1 MMILGLGAAVFSC
14 LYVLSFGYAQ
24 HSPQPHDV
32 RIDVVAAP
40 SVTEQ
45 VRHALDTNVSGGF
58 DVRPVSTES
67 TAREHLRHMTT
78 SGALVLTP
86 GGGVRVLTASAQGL
100 PLQSAVYRALDGVAL
115 ARGVPAQ
122 HVDVV
127 PLPDRDRFGLTSF
140 SLELGLLVPAVV
152 GAIVIFVLGR
162 RARLWIR
169 LLGAL
174 MYAVVAAALAV
185 LMLDTW
191 LGALTGA
198 PWALFGDAA
207 LIGATF
213 FLSVV
218 ALHAL
223 FGLPGTAV
231 AAGALLVVG
240 NAVNG
245 VAVPTSMLPDVYRQ
259 IAPAMPNNAAVHLV
273 RSDVYFDGNDHGA
286 PILTLVVWLVASFL
300 IVTLTD
306 AVQQRRRATLLAR
319 GGEIWGVPLVGL
331 LRSGTRRTR
340 RTAQHQAG
348 PEGEVA
354 SAMVHV
360 DAGGDTDPTPTDLD
374 SRHGNEDRP
383 TPAVP
388 VRIEIRETARTPAVV
403 VTVSDVASAAVE
415 ITGATAARRS

>member
-1 MMILGLGAAVFSC
+1 MVLLGVAAALFSC

-24 HSPQPHDV
+24 HSPRPHDV
-32 RIDVVAAP
+32 RIDVVAPAD
-40 SVTEQ
+40 VTDH
-45 VRHALDTNVSGGF
+45 VRQALDTTVPGGF

-86 GGGVRVLTASAQGL
+86 AGGGRVLTASAQGL
-100 PLQSAVYRALDGVAL
+100 PLQNAVDRALDGVAL

-122 HVDVV
+122 HVDVA
-127 PLPDRDRFGLTSF
+127 PLPDGDRFGLTCF

-152 GAIVIFVLGR
+152 GAIGIFVMGR

-169 LLGAL
+169 LLGAVA
-174 MYAVVAAALAV
+174 YAVVAAALAV
-185 LMLDTW
+185 LVLDTW

-207 LIGATF
+207 LICATF
-213 FLSVV
+213 ILSVV
-218 ALHAL
+218 ALHAV

-273 RSDVYFDGNDHGA
+273 RSDVYFDGHDQGA
-286 PILTLVVWLVASFL
+286 SILTLVVWLVAAFL
-300 IVTLTD
+300 LVTLTD
-306 AVQQRRRATLLAR
+306 VVQQRHRAAVQAR
-319 GGEIWGVPLVGL
+319 GGEVWGVPLAGL
-331 LRSGTRRTR
+331 LRSTTQRTR
-340 RTAQHQAG
+340 PTTQQQARPEAEITA
-348 PEGEVA
+348 P
-354 SAMVHV
+354 MVQV
-360 DAGGDTDPTPTDLD
+360 DAGGDVDTTPSDLD
-374 SRHGNEDRP
+374 SRHGPEERP

-388 VRIEIRETARTPAVV
+388 VRIEVRETAWTPAVV
-403 VTVSDVASAAVE
+403 VTVSGVAWAAGE
-415 ITGATAARRS
+415 ITGATAAPRP